1 MEIDA
6 EGLFPA
12 QGFWDLVRLRLS
24 RMFAVFLVLGGIGC
38 VVAGLVQWTVECS
51 REAGSCVVRRDL
63 PVPIRRE
70 VLLENVRAWEFVR
83 DEARGTGRTVLIEVD
98 DAERPL
104 PAGREDLARARHEEL
119 VALLHGERASV
130 AYATPR
136 TWWLVGLG
144 GALILMMPLPYRLIV
159 RRRPRTIDV
168 G

>member
-12 QGFWDLVRLRLS
+12 QGFWDFMRRRLS
-24 RMFAVFLVLGGIGC
+24 RVVAVFLVLGGIGC
-38 VVAGLVQWTVECS
+38 GVAGLVQWTVECA

-63 PVPIRRE
+63 PVPLRRE
-70 VLLENVRAWEFVR
+70 VLLADVRAWEFVR
-83 DEARGTGRTVLIEVD
+83 DEARGTGRTVLLTVG
-98 DAERPL
+98 DAELPL
-104 PAGREDLARARHEEL
+104 PAEHEDLARARHEEL

-136 TWWLVGLG
+136 RWWLVGLG
-144 GALILMMPLPYRLIV
+144 GALLLMMPLPYRLIM
-159 RRRPRTIDV
+159 RRRRRTIEV